1 MKDINQSPFEA
12 HGYRHVDPQA
22 RSVVQ
27 GVRRWMG
34 SHPPVST
41 KKSHGKAAS
50 RPETK
55 KTTPHVLLDKHST
68 EAIAMQLLEPNV
80 SESEEAEY
88 QGYIDQCQELLDA
101 PSTMGER
108 KDLEIYIAAVRNA
121 GGEGLDWPEDAPRDL
136 IAYVERGSLNYI
148 DGSKKEP
155 FPVTFNYERW
165 LSGAGQ
171 L

>member
-1 MKDINQSPFEA
+1 
-12 HGYRHVDPQA
+12 
-22 RSVVQ
+22 
-27 GVRRWMG
+27 MG
-34 SHPPVST
+34 SHPSVSI

-55 KTTPHVLLDKHST
+55 KTTPHVPLDKHST
-68 EAIAMQLLEPNV
+68 EAIATQLLEPNV

-88 QGYIDQCQELLDA
+88 QGSAIFFFSSSSRSSAHLHCRYIDQCQELLDA
-101 PSTMGER
+101 PTTMGER

-121 GGEGLDWPEDAPRDL
+121 GGEGLDWPEEAPRDL
-136 IAYVERGSLNYI
+136 ITYVERGSLSYI

-165 LSGAGQ
+165 LSGAG
-171 L
+171 

>member
-1 MKDINQSPFEA
+1 
-12 HGYRHVDPQA
+12 
-22 RSVVQ
+22 
-27 GVRRWMG
+27 MG

-41 KKSHGKAAS
+41 KIHGKAAS

-55 KTTPHVLLDKHST
+55 KTTPHVPLDKHST

-88 QGYIDQCQELLDA
+88 QGSADFLKSSSRSPAHLHGRYIDQCQELLDA
-101 PSTMGER
+101 PTTMGER

-136 IAYVERGSLNYI
+136 ITYVERGSLNYI

-165 LSGAGQ
+165 LGGAGQ

>member
-1 MKDINQSPFEA
+1 
-12 HGYRHVDPQA
+12 
-22 RSVVQ
+22 
-27 GVRRWMG
+27 
-34 SHPPVST
+34 
-41 KKSHGKAAS
+41 
-50 RPETK
+50 
-55 KTTPHVLLDKHST
+55 
-68 EAIAMQLLEPNV
+68 
-80 SESEEAEY
+80 
-88 QGYIDQCQELLDA
+88 
-101 PSTMGER
+101 MGER

-121 GGEGLDWPEDAPRDL
+121 GGEGFDSPEDAPRDL